1 MANIYIGQLKDL
13 LRNFYNR
20 TQSKRKEIEA
30 NNTRYSPEYAQTA
43 NTEIMEKMAIDYE
56 NVLNSIN
63 GIFVNVR
70 GLLAKANFPN
80 VEQLT
85 ADRLLF
91 DKTSSFNLSVEDVQG
106 FAERYRDNF
115 TFSRLISDWI
125 GARHKST
132 KSGEM
137 SPYDAI
143 QINTPAD
150 HLSVYQKFCNSA
162 GSIAERI
169 YNGDASK
176 TELDLFAD
184 EDFGRDLYAVIGDG
198 RSLDNYKTARVPES
212 ATHCFDDVNLR
223 F

>member
-1 MANIYIGQLKDL
+1 MANIYIGQVKDL

-63 GIFVNVR
+63 SIFVNVR

-91 DKTSSFNLSVEDVQG
+91 DKSGTLNLSAEDVQG
-106 FAERYRDNF
+106 FVERYRDNF
-115 TFSRLISDWI
+115 TMSRLISDWI
-125 GARHKST
+125 DAKRKET
-132 KSGEM
+132 KSDEM
-137 SPYDAI
+137 NPYEAI
-143 QINTPAD
+143 RINTPAD
-150 HLSVYQKFCNSA
+150 YLSVYQKIFNSA
-162 GSIAERI
+162 SSLAERI
-169 YNGDASK
+169 YSDSVTK

-184 EDFGRDLYAVIGDG
+184 EDFGRELFAVIGDG
-198 RSLDNYKTARVPES
+198 MNLNSYKTARVPES
-212 ATHCFDDVNLR
+212 ASHCFDNVNLSI
-223 F
+223 